1 MLDAIDRGIIR
12 LLSSDG
18 RRPYTSIAAQLE
30 VSEATVRSR
39 VAKLQ
44 DNGVM
49 RIVALC
55 SPLALGHQSIR
66 FLISVRGYSVR
77 TVATAL
83 GEIRMVNH
91 IALITG
97 GRDIYV
103 EATCRD
109 LDQLVDLVDEIRH
122 VPGVD
127 VIDQFILTQ
136 LYKDYSSEADRGRL
150 GTSVL
155 SAQRSG

>member
-1 MLDAIDRGIIR
+1 VLDSTDHAIVR
-12 LLSSDG
+12 LLAADG

-39 VAKLQ
+39 VGKLQ
-44 DNGVM
+44 DSGVL

-55 SPLALGHQSIR
+55 SPLTLGHQSVR
-66 FLISVRGYSVR
+66 FLVSVRDYSVR
-77 TVATAL
+77 TVAAAL
-83 GEIRMVNH
+83 AEIRMINH

-97 GRDIYV
+97 GRDIYL

-122 VPGVD
+122 VAGVD

-136 LYKDYSSEADRGRL
+136 LYKDYSSVAERGRL

-155 SAQRSG
+155 SPTRQS